1 MQFLTDFADFPSE
14 QLLLSITEVDQ
25 QLNLNMQYIEQ
36 EISPSPNSVSM
47 LLTIKI
53 WIKPRLNF
61 LQPLNFT

>member
-14 QLLLSITEVDQ
+14 QLLLSIIEVDQ
-25 QLNLNMQYIEQ
+25 QLNLNMHYIEQ

-61 LQPLNFT
+61 LQPLNFI

>member
-14 QLLLSITEVDQ
+14 QLLISIIEVDQ

-61 LQPLNFT
+61 LQPLNFI

>member
-14 QLLLSITEVDQ
+14 QLLLSIIEVDQ

-53 WIKPRLNF
+53 WIKPHLNF
-61 LQPLNFT
+61 LQPLNFI

>member
-14 QLLLSITEVDQ
+14 QLLLSIIEVDQ

-53 WIKPRLNF
+53 WIKSRLNF
-61 LQPLNFT
+61 LQPLNFI

>member
-14 QLLLSITEVDQ
+14 QLLLSIIEVDQ

-53 WIKPRLNF
+53 
-61 LQPLNFT
+61 

>member
-1 MQFLTDFADFPSE
+1 MQFLTDSADFPSE
-14 QLLLSITEVDQ
+14 QLLLSIIEVDQ

-53 WIKPRLNF
+53 WIKPHLNF
-61 LQPLNFT
+61 LQPLNFI

>member
-14 QLLLSITEVDQ
+14 QLLLSIIEVDQ

-61 LQPLNFT
+61 LQPLNFI